1 MISWVVDR
9 VPARSA
15 DGLISH
21 TVVVY
26 REAESLSDFR
36 RDKWRLRAFTES
48 LRPCEQRSLTEWYV
62 PSLDIVL
69 VADRELTRTSMDA
82 AACLER
88 TPINV
93 EARTPTPE

>member
-26 REAESLSDFR
+26 REAESLGDFR
-36 RDKWRLRAFTES
+36 RDRWRLRAFTES

-62 PSLDIVL
+62 PSLDVVL
-69 VADRELTRTSMDA
+69 IADRDVTRNSMDA
-82 AACLER
+82 AACLGR
-88 TPINV
+88 APTSG
-93 EARTPTPE
+93 EAITTTAE